1 MTVNEAVVIRI
12 KKLLDEKQ
20 MSQYR
25 LEQNAGIV
33 HGSMQCIMN
42 NRNKNI
48 TLGSILRIAKG
59 FHMTPA
65 DFLNDDIFLSA
76 DIELEKDSM
85 K

>member
-48 TLGSILRIAKG
+48 TLGSILRIAK
-59 FHMTPA
+59 
-65 DFLNDDIFLSA
+65 
-76 DIELEKDSM
+76 
-85 K
+85 